1 MFQIAIDFQIIILII
16 CHPAS
21 FLWLSSGSLKT
32 FPCRAPHKRLIFSVS
47 IGGGEL
53 RQHNAGGDSTSSSAP
68 GRDTGPSRMSCPCPR
83 AARALC
89 RLSTVPGGDSSWQLC
104 NLVSTSLGRN
114 LLESGEPKRA
124 QLLLKAPVSLSS
136 LAQKAPDESQPLGL
150 QEAPALLQPCCWHWR
165 TPCGTECYR
174 FIHHFPCNAI

>member
-53 RQHNAGGDSTSSSAP
+53 RQHNAGGDYLFLCPWEGHGTLQDVLSLPQGCQGTLQIVNSAR
-68 GRDTGPSRMSCPCPR
+68 G
-83 AARALC
+83 
-89 RLSTVPGGDSSWQLC
+89 
-104 NLVSTSLGRN
+104 
-114 LLESGEPKRA
+114 
-124 QLLLKAPVSLSS
+124 
-136 LAQKAPDESQPLGL
+136 
-150 QEAPALLQPCCWHWR
+150 
-165 TPCGTECYR
+165 
-174 FIHHFPCNAI
+174 